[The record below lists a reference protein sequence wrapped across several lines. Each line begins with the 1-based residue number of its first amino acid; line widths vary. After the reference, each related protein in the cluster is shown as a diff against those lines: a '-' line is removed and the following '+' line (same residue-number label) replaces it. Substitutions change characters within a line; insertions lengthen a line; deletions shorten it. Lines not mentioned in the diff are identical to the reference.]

1 MGSNAISNLRSKIE
15 FSITNNVGLYYE
27 AWTVTVVSDVGV
39 VVDDARLV
47 GAVDVDR
54 RQAVADG
61 RRVGGRRFRN
71 ARGGSD
77 GLNRDNWIAS
87 LSRFI
92 LKT

>member
-1 MGSNAISNLRSKIE
+1 MGSNAISSLRSKIE

-61 RRVGGRRFRN
+61 RRVGGRRLGN
-71 ARGGSD
+71 ARGGRD

>member
-1 MGSNAISNLRSKIE
+1 MGSNAFSNLRSKIE
-15 FSITNNVGLYYE
+15 LSIINNLYDE
-27 AWTVTVVSDVGV
+27 AWIVTVVSDVGV